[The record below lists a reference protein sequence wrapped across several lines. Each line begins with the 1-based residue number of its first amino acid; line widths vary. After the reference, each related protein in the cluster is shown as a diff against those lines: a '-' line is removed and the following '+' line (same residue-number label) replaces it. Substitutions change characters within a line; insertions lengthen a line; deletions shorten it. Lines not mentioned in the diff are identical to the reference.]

1 MQVSILNRVI
11 FVLLC
16 LTLIWAPIPLGS
28 NRAWAWSLLQL
39 LIGSTFVLHLIYSCF
54 SDTPLL
60 VARRF
65 WLWLSPLLL
74 LTLWLSLQAFAGVLP
89 LPDSLAT
96 LSSVDPYQ
104 TKVMLLKTVFFLL
117 WCMLLLNYIQHHQR
131 LRLLAIIIV
140 AGGALQAFYG
150 VVLQLSGNEISPFI
164 GINEGN
170 RARGSFVYQNHF
182 ANFLALCLSVAI
194 GVLLSQL
201 SSKRNHRSL
210 RQLARDTL
218 STLLSAKMMLRLAMI
233 LMVTGL
239 VMSRSRMGNAAFF
252 TALVGVAVLALWV
265 YKRPPALLKP
275 LVISILLL
283 DMALIGSMFGLEKL
297 QERYEQTSFA
307 SEARDEVVKD
317 SLPLLSQHWLTG
329 SGGGSFY
336 TVFPA
341 VQPQAYSGFYDHAHN
356 DYLQFAIELG
366 LPVTLLLLLWLVLL
380 AVRALLVMNRHDNK
394 LERGLA
400 FGALMAMVHMGIH
413 CIVDF
418 NLQAPAN
425 ALLFLTILMM
435 LLWCNAQPAKV
446 VNQRRYGHAG

>member
-1 MQVSILNRVI
+1 MQVSMLNRIV

-16 LTLIWAPIPLGS
+16 LIIVWAPVPLGS

-39 LIGSTFVLHLIYSCF
+39 LIGSAFLLHLANCWRH
-54 SDTPLL
+54 DVPLL
-60 VARRF
+60 AAKRF
-65 WLWLSPLLL
+65 YLWLSPLVLL
-74 LTLWLSLQAFAGVLP
+74 IGWLTAQYLGLG
-89 LPDSLAT
+89 
-96 LSSVDPYQ
+96 LSSADPYQ

-117 WCMLLLNYIQHHQR
+117 WCCLLLNYIQNHNR
-131 LRLLAIIIV
+131 LRLLAIVIV
-140 AGGALQAFYG
+140 ATGALQAFYG
-150 VVLQLSGNEISPFI
+150 VVIQLAGFEVSPFT
-164 GINEGN
+164 GIAEGN

-182 ANFLALCLSVAI
+182 ANFLALSLAVAI

-201 SSKRNHRSL
+201 SSKRHHRNF

-252 TALVGVAVLALWV
+252 TALIGVAIVALWF

-283 DMALIGSMFGLEKL
+283 DMALIGSMFGIEKL

-307 SEARDEVVKD
+307 SEARDEVVQD
-317 SLPLLSQHWLTG
+317 SLPLLSQYQWTG
-329 SGGGSFY
+329 SGGGTFY

-366 LPVTLLLLLWLVLL
+366 IPLT
-380 AVRALLVMNRHDNK
+380 ALLMLWMLAFAVAAFQVMRQHDNK

-400 FGALMAMVHMGIH
+400 FACLMALLHMALH
-413 CIVDF
+413 CTVDF

-425 ALLFLTILMM
+425 ALLLLTILMM
-435 LLWCNAQPAKV
+435 ALWSFAQPAKSYS
-446 VNQRRYGHAG
+446 RRQAGS